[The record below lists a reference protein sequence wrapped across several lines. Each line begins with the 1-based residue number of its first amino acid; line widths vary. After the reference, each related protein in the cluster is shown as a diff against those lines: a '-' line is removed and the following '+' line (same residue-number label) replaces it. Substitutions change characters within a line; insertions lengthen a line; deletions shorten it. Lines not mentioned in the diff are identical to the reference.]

1 VNGSWVVISDA
12 MKEKG
17 VLIKLRIKGNETL
30 GLLVQ
35 NSLNALKGC

>member
-12 MKEKG
+12 MTEKEG
-17 VLIKLRIKGNETL
+17 LIKLRIEGNETL
-30 GLLVQ
+30 GLPVQ